1 MARKFID
8 LDEAAKMLGVTPE
21 TLAEM
26 RERQKI
32 YGYRDGGSWKFKPE
46 DVERL
51 MADRDAIDEEGEY
64 AELDEDPDSILLS
77 EVELGQSDES
87 TSSTI
92 IGGKPTRKEFGRQ
105 PTFKWPSPSTTAT
118 STWTRRW

>member
-8 LDEAAKMLGVTPE
+8 LDEAAKMLGISAE
-21 TLAEM
+21 TLTEM

-46 DVERL
+46 DVERVI
-51 MADRDAIDEEGEY
+51 ADRETAEQEGDY
-64 AELDEDPDSILLS
+64 AELDEDPDSVLLS
-77 EVELGQSDES
+77 EVELGGSNES

-92 IGGKPTRKEFGRQ
+92 IGGKSSKNDPAESDIQ
-105 PTFKWPSPSTTAT
+105 LA
-118 STWTRRW
+118 